1 MEENAFKKSL
11 WGEQYIIMQI
21 YPLSYYLLL

>member
-11 WGEQYIIMQI
+11 WGVQHNIMQI
-21 YPLSYYLLL
+21 YPLGYYLLL